1 MRQKSS
7 MTGTTTYTLIDGR
20 KISTDIKKEISE
32 KVVLRKQEGKKIPH
46 LAIILVG
53 DDGASQTYVDHKVKA
68 CKEVGFH
75 YSMLRFADTISEDK
89 LMKHIDQVN
98 RDEDVDGFIVQLPLP
113 PNISVERITEK
124 IRPDKD
130 VDGFTNR
137 NFGSIV
143 SKNPLLLPAT
153 PFGVMELI
161 KRYNIPTEG
170 KNCVVIG
177 ASRLVGAPLSMMLVE
192 EGKATV
198 TICHKY
204 TKDISQF
211 TKQAD
216 ILIVAVGKPSLV
228 TADMVKEGAVVID
241 VGTTRVEGPQFKN
254 GFALKGDVDF
264 KQVAPKTSFIT
275 PVPGGVGPMTIASLL
290 LNTLRATEL
299 RNP

>member
-1 MRQKSS
+1 
-7 MTGTTTYTLIDGR
+7 MTETTTYTLIDGR
-20 KISTDIKKEISE
+20 KISTDIKLEIAA
-32 KVVLRKQEGKKIPH
+32 KVAERKLAGKKIPH

-75 YSMLRFADTISEDK
+75 YTTMRFADTIAEDK

-98 RDEDVDGFIVQLPLP
+98 RDVDVDGFIVQLPLP
-113 PNISVERITEK
+113 PHITVERITEK
-124 IRPDKD
+124 IRSDKD
-130 VDGFTNR
+130 VDGFTNH
-137 NFGSIV
+137 NFGSII

-153 PFGVMELI
+153 PFGVMELLR
-161 KRYNIPTEG
+161 RYNIETEG
-170 KNCVVIG
+170 KNCVIVG

-192 EGKATV
+192 QGRATV

-204 TKDISQF
+204 TKDLASW

-216 ILIVAVGKPSLV
+216 ILVVAVGKPGLI

-241 VGTTRVEGPQFKN
+241 VGTTRVEGPQYKT
-254 GFALKGDVDF
+254 GYGLKGDVEF
-264 KQVAPKTSFIT
+264 KEVAPKTSFIT

-290 LNTLRATEL
+290 MNTLRACENL
-299 RNP
+299 NP

>member
-1 MRQKSS
+1 M
-7 MTGTTTYTLIDGR
+7 IDGR
-20 KISTDIKKEISE
+20 KISMEIKTEISARVQE
-32 KVVLRKQEGKKIPH
+32 RKSQGKKIPH

-53 DDGASQTYVDHKVKA
+53 DDGASQTYVDNKVKA
-68 CKEVGFH
+68 CREVGFN
-75 YSMLRFADTISEDK
+75 YSMLRFSSTIKEDK

-113 PNISVERITEK
+113 HGISVEKITEK

-143 SKNPLLLPAT
+143 SKQPLLLPAT
-153 PFGVMELI
+153 PFGVMELL
-161 KRYNIPTEG
+161 KRYNIETQG
-170 KNCVVIG
+170 KNCVVVG
-177 ASRLVGAPLSMMLVE
+177 ASRLAGAPLSMMLVE
-192 EGKATV
+192 QGLATV

-204 TKDISQF
+204 TEDLKSF
-211 TKQAD
+211 TVKAD
-216 ILIVAVGKPSLV
+216 ILISAVGKPGLI

-241 VGTTRVEGPQFKN
+241 VGTTRVEGPEFKN
-254 GFALKGDVDF
+254 GYAIKGDVDF
-264 KQVAPKTSFIT
+264 KPVAAKASFIT

>member
-1 MRQKSS
+1 MDIPVSTS
-7 MTGTTTYTLIDGR
+7 YTVIDGR
-20 KISTDIKKEISE
+20 KISMEIKTEISARVQE
-32 KVVLRKQEGKKIPH
+32 RKSQGKKIPH

-53 DDGASQTYVDHKVKA
+53 DDGASQTYVDNKVKA
-68 CKEVGFH
+68 CREVGFN
-75 YSMLRFADTISEDK
+75 YSMLRFSSTIKEDK

-113 PNISVERITEK
+113 HGISVEKITEK

-143 SKNPLLLPAT
+143 SKQPLLLPAT
-153 PFGVMELI
+153 PFGVMELL
-161 KRYNIPTEG
+161 KRYNIETQG
-170 KNCVVIG
+170 KNCVVVG
-177 ASRLVGAPLSMMLVE
+177 ASRLAGAPLSMMLVE
-192 EGKATV
+192 QGLATV

-204 TKDISQF
+204 TEDLKSF
-211 TKQAD
+211 TVKAD
-216 ILIVAVGKPSLV
+216 ILISAVGKPGLI

-241 VGTTRVEGPQFKN
+241 VGTTRVEGPEFKN
-254 GFALKGDVDF
+254 GYAIKGDVDF
-264 KQVAPKTSFIT
+264 KPVAAKASFIT

>member
-1 MRQKSS
+1 
-7 MTGTTTYTLIDGR
+7 MTETQNYTLIDGR
-20 KISTDIKKEISE
+20 KISSEIKKEISD
-32 KVVLRKQEGKKIPH
+32 KVAVRKQEGKKIPH

-113 PNISVERITEK
+113 PNISVEKITEK

-153 PFGVMELI
+153 PFGVMELF
-161 KRYNIPTEG
+161 KRYNIATEG

-211 TKQAD
+211 TRQAD
-216 ILIVAVGKPSLV
+216 ILVVAVGKPGMV

>member
-1 MRQKSS
+1 MQPEKA
-7 MTGTTTYTLIDGR
+7 GTLIDGR
-20 KISTDIKKEISE
+20 KVSADIKREISE
-32 KVVLRKQEGKKIPH
+32 KVILRKQAGKKVPH

-75 YSMLRFADTISEDK
+75 YTMMRFADTISEDK

-98 RDEDVDGFIVQLPLP
+98 RDNDVDGFIVQLPLP
-113 PNISVERITEK
+113 EHISVERITEK

-153 PFGVMELI
+153 PYGVMELL
-161 KRYNIPTEG
+161 KRYHVPTEG
-170 KNCVVIG
+170 QNCVVVG
-177 ASRLVGAPLSMMLVE
+177 ASRLVGAPLAMMLVE
-192 EGKATV
+192 EGRATV
-198 TICHKY
+198 TVCHKY
-204 TKDISQF
+204 TKDLASF
-211 TKQAD
+211 TRQAD
-216 ILIVAVGKPSLV
+216 ILIVAVGKPGIV

-241 VGTTRVEGPQFKN
+241 VGTTRVEGPQYKN
-254 GFALKGDVDF
+254 GYALKGDVDF
-264 KQVAPKTSFIT
+264 KDVAAKASLIT